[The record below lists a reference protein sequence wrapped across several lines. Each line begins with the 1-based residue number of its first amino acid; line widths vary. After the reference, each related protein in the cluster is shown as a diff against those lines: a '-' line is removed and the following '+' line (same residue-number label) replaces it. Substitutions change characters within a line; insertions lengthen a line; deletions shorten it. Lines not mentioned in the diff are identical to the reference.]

1 MTKPADSLLIL
12 WTSGDR
18 EQALNMAFMY
28 GLNARQQGW
37 WEKVTLL
44 VWGPSGNL
52 LLADEE
58 LQWEVRRMQ
67 EAGVRLIACKTC
79 AERYGIGSRLEKLGI
94 EVFYT
99 GEFLTDWLKSD
110 KPMLTL

>member
-1 MTKPADSLLIL
+1 MTQSGDAFLIL

-18 EQALNMAFMY
+18 EAALNMGFMY
-28 GLNARQQGW
+28 GLNSKLHGW
-37 WEKVTLL
+37 WEEITLL

-52 LLADEE
+52 LFADEE
-58 LQWEVRRMQ
+58 LQGEVRRMQ
-67 EAGVRLIACKTC
+67 DAGVRTIACKAC
-79 AERYGIGSRLEKLGI
+79 ADRYGIGSRMEKLGI

-99 GEFLTDWLKSD
+99 GEFLTDWIKSD